1 MGNDEDNDR
10 LLLTRSQA
18 RRLIDILTE
27 DREDIDVDSPIG
39 KVMSHLAGV
48 FDEAQS
54 ESGDNDSTYD
64 DVELAGK
71 TVRVIGGEIGEP
83 VGTQRID
90 TSVMDKSPVAAQTE
104 KAMEKVADSPKERP
118 RDTPDT
124 SGDRATTRRQR

>member
-1 MGNDEDNDR
+1 MGNDEDNAR
-10 LLLTRSQA
+10 LLLTRNQA
-18 RRLIDILTE
+18 RKLVDILTE
-27 DREDIDVDSPIG
+27 DREDIDADSAIG

-48 FDEAQS
+48 FDEAQA

-104 KAMEKVADSPKERP
+104 KAMEKTAESRS
-118 RDTPDT
+118 
-124 SGDRATTRRQR
+124 SGTRLRK